1 MQSHDAPE
9 HDQPRLEI
17 YAFQKGMFVWPL
29 VPMWPILFLLSQ
41 LGVSQELL
49 GWCHWIVMALVILT
63 LTVDISL
70 KKALVLALVVGLCIV
85 LGILAQM
92 KDLPIFAYLYGF
104 FESFHLK
111 FDSGLV
117 GLWSVF
123 AGVICLIVYLRA
135 RTMGQC
141 IFRPND
147 ILFPTLGSQ
156 DESEDRAGKT
166 LRIRYEDMLKLLFG
180 LAGTI
185 YILDARSKAVVRR
198 IEYVFFL
205 PFKSKQLL
213 QIWGTREVI
222 VE

>member
-1 MQSHDAPE
+1 MQNNDAHE
-9 HDQPRLEI
+9 HNQPRLEL
-17 YAFQKGMFVWPL
+17 YTFQKGMFVWPL
-29 VPMWPILFLLSQ
+29 IPMWPMLFLLSQ

-49 GWCHWIVMALVILT
+49 AWCHWILMALVILT
-63 LTVDISL
+63 LTVDINL
-70 KKALVLALVVGLCIV
+70 KKALVLALVGVLCIV
-85 LGILAQM
+85 LGVLAQM
-92 KDLPIFAYLYGF
+92 KAWPILAYLYSF
-104 FESFHLK
+104 FESFHLQ

-135 RTMGQC
+135 RTMGRC
-141 IFRPND
+141 IFTPND
-147 ILFPTLGSQ
+147 ILFLTLGSQ
-156 DESEDRAGKT
+156 DEAEDRAGRT

-205 PFKSKQLL
+205 PFKSKKLL
-213 QIWGTREVI
+213 HIWGTREVI

>member
-1 MQSHDAPE
+1 MQNNDAHE
-9 HDQPRLEI
+9 HDQPRLEV

-70 KKALVLALVVGLCIV
+70 KKALVLALVVGLFIV
-85 LGILAQM
+85 LGILARMQGF
-92 KDLPIFAYLYGF
+92 PIFTYLYSF
-104 FESFHLK
+104 FEGFHLN

-205 PFKSKQLL
+205 PFKSKKLL

>member
-1 MQSHDAPE
+1 MQNNDAPE
-9 HDQPRLEI
+9 HDQPRLEL

-49 GWCHWIVMALVILT
+49 GWCHWILMALVILT

-70 KKALVLALVVGLCIV
+70 KKALVLTLVVGLFIV

-92 KDLPIFAYLYGF
+92 KDFPIFAYLHSF
-104 FESFHLK
+104 FKSFHLR

-135 RTMGQC
+135 RTMGRC

-147 ILFPTLGSQ
+147 IVFPTLGSQ
-156 DESEDRAGKT
+156 DESEERAGRT

-213 QIWGTREVI
+213 HIWGTREVI

>member
-1 MQSHDAPE
+1 MQSNDAHE

-17 YAFQKGMFVWPL
+17 YAFQKGIFIWPL
-29 VPMWPILFLLSQ
+29 VPLWPILFLLFQ

-63 LTVDISL
+63 LTVDINL
-70 KKALVLALVVGLCIV
+70 KKALVLLLVVVLCIV

-92 KDLPIFAYLYGF
+92 KDLPIFASLYGF
-104 FESFHLK
+104 FESFHLQ

-135 RTMGQC
+135 RTMGRC
-141 IFRPND
+141 IFTPNNL
-147 ILFPTLGSQ
+147 LFLTLGSQ
-156 DESEDRAGKT
+156 DETEERAGKT
-166 LRIRYEDMLKLLFG
+166 LRISYEDMLKLLFG

-205 PFKSKQLL
+205 PFKSKKLL
-213 QIWGTREVI
+213 QIWGTREVS

>member
-1 MQSHDAPE
+1 MQSNDAHE
-9 HDQPRLEI
+9 HDQPRLEV
-17 YAFQKGMFVWPL
+17 YAFQKGIFVWPL

-70 KKALVLALVVGLCIV
+70 KKALVLALVIGLFIV
-85 LGILAQM
+85 LGILAEM
-92 KDLPIFAYLYGF
+92 KTFPIFPSLYSF
-104 FESFHLK
+104 FAGFHLT

-117 GLWSVF
+117 GLWSFF
-123 AGVICLIVYLRA
+123 AAVICLIVYLRA
-135 RTMGQC
+135 RTLGRC
-141 IFRPND
+141 LFTPNN
-147 ILFPTLGSQ
+147 ILFLTLGSQ
-156 DESEDRAGKT
+156 DETEERAGKT

-180 LAGTI
+180 LSGTI
-185 YILDARSKAVVRR
+185 YILDARSRAVVRR

-205 PFKSKQLL
+205 PLKSKKLL

>member
-1 MQSHDAPE
+1 MQNHDAHEP
-9 HDQPRLEI
+9 DQPRLEL

-41 LGVSQELL
+41 LGISQELL

-70 KKALVLALVVGLCIV
+70 KKALVLVLVVGLCIV

-92 KDLPIFAYLYGF
+92 KDFPIFAYLYEF
-104 FESFHLK
+104 FESFHLQ

-166 LRIRYEDMLKLLFG
+166 LRVRYEDMLKLLFG

-205 PFKSKQLL
+205 PFKSKKLL

>member
-1 MQSHDAPE
+1 MQSNNAHE

-17 YAFQKGMFVWPL
+17 YAFQKGIFVWPL
-29 VPMWPILFLLSQ
+29 VPLWPILFLLFQ
-41 LGVSQELL
+41 FGVSQELL

-63 LTVDISL
+63 LTVDINL
-70 KKALVLALVVGLCIV
+70 KKALVLALVVVLCIV

-92 KDLPIFAYLYGF
+92 KDFPILAYLYRF
-104 FESFHLK
+104 FESFHLQ

-123 AGVICLIVYLRA
+123 AGVICFIVYLRA
-135 RTMGQC
+135 RTMGRC
-141 IFRPND
+141 IFTPNNL
-147 ILFPTLGSQ
+147 LFLTLGSQ
-156 DESEDRAGKT
+156 DETEERAGKT
-166 LRIRYEDMLKLLFG
+166 LRISYEDMLKLLFG

-205 PFKSKQLL
+205 PLKSKKLL
-213 QIWGTREVI
+213 QIWGTREVS